1 MKTVTSAHN
10 SPATH
15 AVDNE
20 IRGGGYLQLEPNSGN
35 FQPVDREEFEMFEH
49 DEACLKTQ
57 TVKKRL
63 PELLWGLILAQD
75 LK

>member
-1 MKTVTSAHN
+1 
-10 SPATH
+10 
-15 AVDNE
+15 
-20 IRGGGYLQLEPNSGN
+20 
-35 FQPVDREEFEMFEH
+35 MFEH